1 MKTISN
7 LVNEVGG
14 IIDNLSLSTHEKKQI
29 RSSVIDT
36 LYRYASE
43 LEKEQASVIRMEA
56 QGNWLQKSWR
66 PLVMLCFTFIIL
78 LGVFIPI
85 PLLDDSSEF
94 WNLLE
99 IGLGGYIIGRSVEK
113 VTGKIRKI

>member
-1 MKTISN
+1 
-7 LVNEVGG
+7 
-14 IIDNLSLSTHEKKQI
+14 
-29 RSSVIDT
+29 
-36 LYRYASE
+36 
-43 LEKEQASVIRMEA
+43 MEA

-66 PLVMLCFTFIIL
+66 PLVTLCFTFIIL
-78 LGVFIPI
+78 LGVFIP
-85 PLLDDSSEF
+85 LLDDNSEF

>member
-1 MKTISN
+1 
-7 LVNEVGG
+7 
-14 IIDNLSLSTHEKKQI
+14 
-29 RSSVIDT
+29 
-36 LYRYASE
+36 
-43 LEKEQASVIRMEA
+43 MEA

-78 LGVFIPI
+78 LGVFILI
-85 PLLDDSSEF
+85 PLLDDNSEF